1 MFESAIGEIKKYS
14 RIIIHRH
21 TNPDGDAMGSQIG
34 LKNLLLDNFPEK
46 KVYAVGDSAGRFS
59 FMDGSVMDEIPDE
72 TYKGALAVI
81 LDSAEHS
88 LVSDDR
94 YTLAEKTLR
103 IDHHI
108 FCEKFADVEI
118 VETAFESCA
127 GLVTHL
133 AREWGLTV
141 NTSAAKALFTG
152 IVTDSG
158 RFRYDSTTPRTF
170 SDAAFLLEKGFNP
183 TEIYDKLYVDDFSMI
198 KMRAGFVLEIRFTK
212 NNVAYIYSDRKKV
225 DSLGVS
231 DFTVSRGMVNV
242 MAEIRGVDVW
252 VNFTESTDGT
262 VLAELRSRNLDIN
275 KIAVKYGGGGHLKA
289 SGASLKDKAQAMEM
303 LADLDKL
310 VGENK

>member
-1 MFESAIGEIKKYS
+1 MHEALELLKKYDTV
-14 RIIIHRH
+14 IIHRH

-133 AREWGLTV
+133 AREWGLTI

-198 KMRAGFVLEIRFTK
+198 KMRAGFILDIQFTE
-212 NNVAYIYSDRKKV
+212 NNVAYIYSDRK
-225 DSLGVS
+225 
-231 DFTVSRGMVNV
+231 
-242 MAEIRGVDVW
+242 
-252 VNFTESTDGT
+252 
-262 VLAELRSRNLDIN
+262 
-275 KIAVKYGGGGHLKA
+275 
-289 SGASLKDKAQAMEM
+289 
-303 LADLDKL
+303 
-310 VGENK
+310 

>member
-1 MFESAIGEIKKYS
+1 MHEALELLKKYDTV
-14 RIIIHRH
+14 IIHRH

-46 KVYAVGDSAGRFS
+46 KVYAVGDGAGRFS

-72 TYKGALAVI
+72 TYKGAVAVI

-133 AREWGLTV
+133 AREWGLTI

-198 KMRAGFVLEIRFTK
+198 KMRAGFVLDIRFTK

>member
-1 MFESAIGEIKKYS
+1 MHEALELLKKYDTV
-14 RIIIHRH
+14 IIHRH

-46 KVYAVGDSAGRFS
+46 KVYVVGDGAGRFS

-118 VETAFESCA
+118 VETAYESCA

-133 AREWGLTV
+133 AREWGLTI
-141 NTSAAKALFTG
+141 NTPAAKALFMG

-198 KMRAGFVLEIRFTK
+198 KMRAGFVLDIQFTK

>member
-1 MFESAIGEIKKYS
+1 MHEALELLKKYDTV
-14 RIIIHRH
+14 IIHRH

-34 LKNLLLDNFPEK
+34 LKNLLLENFPEK
-46 KVYAVGDSAGRFS
+46 KVYAVGDGAGRFS
-59 FMDGSVMDEIPDE
+59 FMDGSVMDEIPYE

-133 AREWGLTV
+133 AREWGLTI

-198 KMRAGFVLEIRFTK
+198 KMRAGFVLDIRFTK

>member
-1 MFESAIGEIKKYS
+1 MHEALELLKKYDTV
-14 RIIIHRH
+14 IIHRH

-46 KVYAVGDSAGRFS
+46 KVYVVGDGAGRFS
-59 FMDGSVMDEIPDE
+59 FMDGSVMDEISDE

-133 AREWGLTV
+133 AREWGLTI

-198 KMRAGFVLEIRFTK
+198 KMRAGFVLDIRFTK

-225 DSLGVS
+225 VGLGVS

-252 VNFTESTDGT
+252 VNFTESTDGA

>member
-1 MFESAIGEIKKYS
+1 MHEALELLKKYDTV
-14 RIIIHRH
+14 IIHRH

-34 LKNLLLDNFPEK
+34 LKNLLLENFPEK
-46 KVYAVGDSAGRFS
+46 KVYAVGDGAGRFS

-72 TYKGALAVI
+72 TYRGALAVI

-133 AREWGLTV
+133 AREWGLTI

-252 VNFTESTDGT
+252 VNFTESTDGA

>member
-1 MFESAIGEIKKYS
+1 MHEALELLKKYDTV
-14 RIIIHRH
+14 IIHRH

-46 KVYAVGDSAGRFS
+46 KVYVVGDGAGRFS
-59 FMDGSVMDEIPDE
+59 FMDGSVMDEISDE
-72 TYKGALAVI
+72 TYRGALAVI

-88 LVSDDR
+88 IVSDDR

-133 AREWGLTV
+133 AREWGLTI

-198 KMRAGFVLEIRFTK
+198 KMRAGFVLDIRFTK

>member
-1 MFESAIGEIKKYS
+1 MHEALELLKKYDTV
-14 RIIIHRH
+14 IIHRH

-46 KVYAVGDSAGRFS
+46 KVYAVGDGAGRFS

-72 TYKGALAVI
+72 TYCGAVAVI

-133 AREWGLTV
+133 AREWGLTI

-198 KMRAGFVLEIRFTK
+198 KMRAGFVLDIRFTK

>member
-1 MFESAIGEIKKYS
+1 MHEALELLKKYDTV
-14 RIIIHRH
+14 IIHRH

-46 KVYAVGDSAGRFS
+46 KVYAVGDGAGRFS

-198 KMRAGFVLEIRFTK
+198 KMRAGFVLDIRFTK

>member
-1 MFESAIGEIKKYS
+1 MHEALELLKKYDTV
-14 RIIIHRH
+14 IIHRH

-46 KVYAVGDSAGRFS
+46 KVYVVGDGAGRFS
-59 FMDGSVMDEIPDE
+59 FMDGSVMDEISDE
-72 TYKGALAVI
+72 TYCGAVAVI

-133 AREWGLTV
+133 AREWGLTI

-158 RFRYDSTTPRTF
+158 RFRYDFTTPRTF

-198 KMRAGFVLEIRFTK
+198 KMRAGFVLDIRFTK

>member
-1 MFESAIGEIKKYS
+1 MHEALELLKKYDTV
-14 RIIIHRH
+14 IIHRH

-46 KVYAVGDSAGRFS
+46 KVYAVGDGAGRFS
-59 FMDGSVMDEIPDE
+59 FMDGSVMDEIPYE

-133 AREWGLTV
+133 AREWGLTI

-198 KMRAGFVLEIRFTK
+198 KMRAGFVLDIRFTK

-225 DSLGVS
+225 VGLGVS

>member
-1 MFESAIGEIKKYS
+1 MHEALELLKKYDTV
-14 RIIIHRH
+14 IIHRH

-34 LKNLLLDNFPEK
+34 LKNLLHENFPEK
-46 KVYAVGDSAGRFS
+46 KVYAVGDGAGRFS

-141 NTSAAKALFTG
+141 NTPAAKALFTG

-170 SDAAFLLEKGFNP
+170 SDAAFLLEKGFDP

-198 KMRAGFVLEIRFTK
+198 KMRAGFVLDIRFTK

-289 SGASLKDKAQAMEM
+289 SGAGLKDKAQAMEM

>member
-1 MFESAIGEIKKYS
+1 MHEALELLKKYDTV
-14 RIIIHRH
+14 IIHRH

-46 KVYAVGDSAGRFS
+46 KVYAVGDGAGRFS

-198 KMRAGFVLEIRFTK
+198 KMRAGFVLDIRFTK

-225 DSLGVS
+225 VGLGVS

>member
-1 MFESAIGEIKKYS
+1 MHEALELLKKYDTV
-14 RIIIHRH
+14 IIHRH

-133 AREWGLTV
+133 AREWGLTI

-198 KMRAGFVLEIRFTK
+198 KMRAGFVLDIRFTK

-303 LADLDKL
+303 LADLVKL

>member
-1 MFESAIGEIKKYS
+1 MHEALELLKKYDTV
-14 RIIIHRH
+14 IIHRH

-46 KVYAVGDSAGRFS
+46 KVYAVGDGAGRFS

-133 AREWGLTV
+133 AREWGLTI

-212 NNVAYIYSDRKKV
+212 NNVAYIYSDRNKV
-225 DSLGVS
+225 VGLGVS

>member
-1 MFESAIGEIKKYS
+1 MHEALELLKKYDTV
-14 RIIIHRH
+14 IIHRH

-46 KVYAVGDSAGRFS
+46 KVYAVGDGAGRFS

-133 AREWGLTV
+133 AREWGLTI

-198 KMRAGFVLEIRFTK
+198 KMRAGFVLDIRFTK
-212 NNVAYIYSDRKKV
+212 NNVAYIYSDRQKV

>member
-1 MFESAIGEIKKYS
+1 MHEALELLKKYDTV
-14 RIIIHRH
+14 IIHRH

-46 KVYAVGDSAGRFS
+46 KVYAVGDGAGRFS

-133 AREWGLTV
+133 AREWGLTI

-225 DSLGVS
+225 VGLGVS

>member
-1 MFESAIGEIKKYS
+1 MHEALELLKKYDTV
-14 RIIIHRH
+14 IIHRH

-46 KVYAVGDSAGRFS
+46 KVYVVGDGAGRFS
-59 FMDGSVMDEIPDE
+59 FMDGSVMDEISDE
-72 TYKGALAVI
+72 TYRGALAVI

-133 AREWGLTV
+133 AREWGLTI

-198 KMRAGFVLEIRFTK
+198 KMRAGFVLDIRFTK

-252 VNFTESTDGT
+252 VNFTESRDGT

>member
-1 MFESAIGEIKKYS
+1 MHEALELLKKYDTV
-14 RIIIHRH
+14 IIHRH

-34 LKNLLLDNFPEK
+34 LKNLLLENFPEK
-46 KVYAVGDSAGRFS
+46 KVYAVGDGAGRFS
-59 FMDGSVMDEIPDE
+59 FMDGSVMDEIPDK

-133 AREWGLTV
+133 AREWGLTI

-198 KMRAGFVLEIRFTK
+198 KMRAGFVLDIRFTK

>member
-1 MFESAIGEIKKYS
+1 MHEALELLKKYDTV
-14 RIIIHRH
+14 IIHRH

-46 KVYAVGDSAGRFS
+46 KVYAVGDGAGRFS
-59 FMDGSVMDEIPDE
+59 FMDGSVMDEISDE
-72 TYKGALAVI
+72 TYRGALAVI

-198 KMRAGFVLEIRFTK
+198 KMRAGFVLDIRFTK

>member
-1 MFESAIGEIKKYS
+1 MHEALELLKKYDTV
-14 RIIIHRH
+14 IIHRH

-46 KVYAVGDSAGRFS
+46 KVYAVGDGAGRFS
-59 FMDGSVMDEIPDE
+59 FMDGSVMDEISDE

-225 DSLGVS
+225 VGLGVS

>member
-1 MFESAIGEIKKYS
+1 MHEALELLKKYDTV
-14 RIIIHRH
+14 IIHRH

-46 KVYAVGDSAGRFS
+46 KVYVVGDGAGRFS
-59 FMDGSVMDEIPDE
+59 FMDGSVMDEISDE
-72 TYKGALAVI
+72 TYRGALAVI

-133 AREWGLTV
+133 AREWGLTI

-198 KMRAGFVLEIRFTK
+198 KMRAGFVLDIRFTK

>member
-1 MFESAIGEIKKYS
+1 MHEALELLKKYDTV
-14 RIIIHRH
+14 IIHRH

-46 KVYAVGDSAGRFS
+46 KVYAVGDGAGRFS

-94 YTLAEKTLR
+94 YALAEKTLR

-133 AREWGLTV
+133 AREWGLTI

-198 KMRAGFVLEIRFTK
+198 KMRAGFVLDIQFTE

>member
-1 MFESAIGEIKKYS
+1 MHEALELLKKYDTV
-14 RIIIHRH
+14 IIHRH

-46 KVYAVGDSAGRFS
+46 KVYVVGDGAGRFS
-59 FMDGSVMDEIPDE
+59 FMDGSVMDEISDE
-72 TYKGALAVI
+72 TYRGALAVI

-94 YTLAEKTLR
+94 YTLAKKTLR

-133 AREWGLTV
+133 AREWGLTI

-198 KMRAGFVLEIRFTK
+198 KMRAGFVLDIRFTK

>member
-1 MFESAIGEIKKYS
+1 MHEALELLKKYDTV
-14 RIIIHRH
+14 IIHRH

-46 KVYAVGDSAGRFS
+46 KVYVVGDGAGRFS

-133 AREWGLTV
+133 AREWGLTI

-198 KMRAGFVLEIRFTK
+198 KMRAGFVLDIRFTK

-252 VNFTESTDGT
+252 VNFTESTDGA

>member
-1 MFESAIGEIKKYS
+1 MHEALELLKKYDTV
-14 RIIIHRH
+14 IIHRH

-46 KVYAVGDSAGRFS
+46 KVYVVGDGAGRFS

-225 DSLGVS
+225 VGLGVS

>member
-1 MFESAIGEIKKYS
+1 MHEALELLKKYDTV
-14 RIIIHRH
+14 IIHRH

-46 KVYAVGDSAGRFS
+46 KVYVVGDGAGRFS
-59 FMDGSVMDEIPDE
+59 FMDGSVMDEISDE
-72 TYKGALAVI
+72 TYRGAVAVI

-133 AREWGLTV
+133 AREWGLTI

-198 KMRAGFVLEIRFTK
+198 KMRAGFVLDIRFTK

>member
-1 MFESAIGEIKKYS
+1 MHEALELLKKYDTV
-14 RIIIHRH
+14 IIHRH

-133 AREWGLTV
+133 AREWGLTI

-198 KMRAGFVLEIRFTK
+198 KMRAGFVLDIRFTK

-225 DSLGVS
+225 VGLGVS

>member
-1 MFESAIGEIKKYS
+1 MHEALELLKKYDTV
-14 RIIIHRH
+14 IIHRH

-46 KVYAVGDSAGRFS
+46 KVYAVGDGAGRFS

-133 AREWGLTV
+133 AREWGLTI

-198 KMRAGFVLEIRFTK
+198 KMRAGFVLDIRFTK

-225 DSLGVS
+225 VGLGVS

>member
-1 MFESAIGEIKKYS
+1 MHEALELLKKYDTV
-14 RIIIHRH
+14 IIHRH

-34 LKNLLLDNFPEK
+34 LKNLLLENFPEK
-46 KVYAVGDSAGRFS
+46 KVYAVGDGAGRFS

-133 AREWGLTV
+133 AREWGLTI

>member
-1 MFESAIGEIKKYS
+1 MHEALELLKKYDTV
-14 RIIIHRH
+14 IIHRH

-46 KVYAVGDSAGRFS
+46 KVYVVGDGAGRFS
-59 FMDGSVMDEIPDE
+59 FMDGSVMDEISDE
-72 TYKGALAVI
+72 TYRGALAVI

-133 AREWGLTV
+133 AREWGLTI

-198 KMRAGFVLEIRFTK
+198 KMRAGFVLDIRFTK

-289 SGASLKDKAQAMEM
+289 SGASLKDEAQAMEM

>member
-1 MFESAIGEIKKYS
+1 MHEALELLKKYDTV
-14 RIIIHRH
+14 IIHRH

-46 KVYAVGDSAGRFS
+46 KVYAVGDGAGRFS
-59 FMDGSVMDEIPDE
+59 FMDGSVMDEISDE
-72 TYKGALAVI
+72 TYRGALAVI

-133 AREWGLTV
+133 AREWGLTI

-198 KMRAGFVLEIRFTK
+198 KMRAGFVLDIRFTK

-252 VNFTESTDGT
+252 VNFTESTDST

>member
-1 MFESAIGEIKKYS
+1 MHEALELLKKYDTV
-14 RIIIHRH
+14 IIHRH

-34 LKNLLLDNFPEK
+34 LKNLLLENFPEK

-141 NTSAAKALFTG
+141 NTPAAKALFTG

-198 KMRAGFVLEIRFTK
+198 KMRAGFVLDIRFTK

>member
-1 MFESAIGEIKKYS
+1 MHEALELLKKYDTV
-14 RIIIHRH
+14 IIHRH

-46 KVYAVGDSAGRFS
+46 KVYAVGDGAGRFS
-59 FMDGSVMDEIPDE
+59 FMDGSVMDEISDE

-118 VETAFESCA
+118 VETAYESCA

-133 AREWGLTV
+133 AREWGLTI

-198 KMRAGFVLEIRFTK
+198 KMRAGFVLDIRFTK

>member
-1 MFESAIGEIKKYS
+1 MHEALELLKQFDT
-14 RIIIHRH
+14 IIIHRH

-34 LKNLLLDNFPEK
+34 LKNILTENFPEK
-46 KVYAVGDSAGRFS
+46 KVYAVGDNAGRFS
-59 FMDGSVMDEIPDE
+59 FMDGSVMDEIAKK
-72 TYKGALAVI
+72 TYRGALAVI

-94 YTLAEKTLR
+94 YKLAKKTLR

-118 VETAFESCA
+118 VDTSFESCA
-127 GLVTHL
+127 GLVAHL

-141 NTSAAKALFTG
+141 NVAAAKALFTG

-198 KMRAGFVLEIRFTK
+198 KMRASFVLDIKFTK

-225 DSLGVS
+225 ESLGVS

-252 VNFTESTDGT
+252 VNFTELSDGT
-262 VLAELRSRNLDIN
+262 VAAELRSRCFDIN

-289 SGASLKDKAQAMEM
+289 SGAGLKNKKQALKM
-303 LADLDKL
+303 LDDLDKL

>member
-1 MFESAIGEIKKYS
+1 MHEALELLKKYDTV
-14 RIIIHRH
+14 IIHRH

-46 KVYAVGDSAGRFS
+46 KVYAVGDGAGRFS

-225 DSLGVS
+225 VGLGVS

>member
-1 MFESAIGEIKKYS
+1 MHEALELLKKYDTV
-14 RIIIHRH
+14 IIHRH

-46 KVYAVGDSAGRFS
+46 KVYVVGDGAGRFS

-118 VETAFESCA
+118 VETAYESCA

-133 AREWGLTV
+133 AREWGLTI

-198 KMRAGFVLEIRFTK
+198 KMRAGFVLDIRFTK